1 MIDKQQSRGR
11 QAPRSSPEQL
21 LQQHR
26 QELQQR
32 FALPPARAAR
42 RSRKALLGPLVLLL
56 ASAALL
62 WLDPA
67 YRHESHASGEQR
79 LAVTLADGSQAL
91 LDSRTRL
98 HVAWHLRSRQLTL
111 EQGQAQLAV
120 RRQPWRPLRVDAGA
134 LQVEVLGTTF
144 GVLREHERA
153 QVTVIEGRVAA
164 TDARGAGRTELR
176 AGDRVTAHAGGLE
189 QAQRVDLETAM
200 AWTRGRLIFRR
211 TPLADALV
219 QMQRY
224 HPAPIRLNEPTLA
237 ELPVSGALSTT
248 RVAAFLKALPALLPV
263 VVTEADD
270 GGFLINQR

>member
-120 RRQPWRPLRVDAGA
+120 RRQPGA
-134 LQVEVLGTTF
+134 RCGSMP
-144 GVLREHERA
+144 
-153 QVTVIEGRVAA
+153 
-164 TDARGAGRTELR
+164 ARCRSKC
-176 AGDRVTAHAGGLE
+176 
-189 QAQRVDLETAM
+189 
-200 AWTRGRLIFRR
+200 W
-211 TPLADALV
+211 
-219 QMQRY
+219 
-224 HPAPIRLNEPTLA
+224 APRSAYCASMNGPR
-237 ELPVSGALSTT
+237 S
-248 RVAAFLKALPALLPV
+248 R
-263 VVTEADD
+263 
-270 GGFLINQR
+270 